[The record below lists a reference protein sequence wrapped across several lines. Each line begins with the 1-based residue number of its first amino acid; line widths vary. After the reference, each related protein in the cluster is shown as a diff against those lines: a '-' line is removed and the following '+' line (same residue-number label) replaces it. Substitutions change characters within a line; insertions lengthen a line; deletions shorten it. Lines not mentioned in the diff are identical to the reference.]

1 MIDPKLLKNNIN
13 LLAKKLQTRGYKLD
27 IRYFNTL
34 EEQRQVMQKKAQE
47 IRAQRNISSK
57 KIAALKAQNQNID
70 KKLEE
75 MTCLGNELKALESN
89 LYSIQEKI
97 TSILAEIPNLPADDI
112 PVGADESNNV
122 EIRRWG
128 SPKIFNFSIRDH
140 VDLGEILDG
149 IDFQSAVKLSGSRF
163 VVLKKDIAKLQ
174 RALTHFMIDL
184 HVEEHGYNEVYV
196 PFLVNKKSLFGT
208 GQLPKF
214 SEDLFNIMQKQFPFS
229 LIPTA
234 EVPITNLVRDSIVSI
249 KDLPMKFV
257 GHTPCF
263 RSEAGSYGRD
273 TRGLIR
279 QHQFEKVEIVQIV
292 APKDGLY
299 ALEQLTSH
307 AEKVLQR
314 LELPYRV
321 LVLCTG
327 DMGFSAKKTYDIE
340 VWIPSQ
346 NTYREISSCSWC
358 GDFQARRMKARFK
371 SKDMKKPEFLHTLNG
386 SGLAVGRTLV
396 AVLENYQ
403 QEDGSIII
411 PEVLRKYMGG
421 KDIIQAN

>member
-1 MIDPKLLKNNIN
+1 MI
-13 LLAKKLQTRGYKLD
+13 LD
-27 IRYFNTL
+27 ILIPLKSKDRL
-34 EEQRQVMQKKAQE
+34 CKKKAQE